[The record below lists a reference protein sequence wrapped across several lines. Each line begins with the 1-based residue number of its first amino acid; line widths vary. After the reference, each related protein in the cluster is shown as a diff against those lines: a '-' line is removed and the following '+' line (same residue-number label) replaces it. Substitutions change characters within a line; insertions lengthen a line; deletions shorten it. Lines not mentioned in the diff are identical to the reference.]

1 MISASRIESAD
12 YAEELS
18 AGVALK
24 LTTTKDELISVWY
37 RDCDHFE
44 GDARRRLQD
53 VYADK
58 LTQFAPMQR
67 AG

>member
-1 MISASRIESAD
+1 MITASRVESAD

-18 AGVALK
+18 AGMSLNLA
-24 LTTTKDELISVWY
+24 TTKDELISLWY

-53 VYADK
+53 IYADK
-58 LTQFAPMQR
+58 LAQFAPMQR